1 MGTSRSTAQ
10 LVGKIDR
17 YAKSF
22 GKANRAGTS
31 AAALRYKER
40 AILNVTRDT
49 GGDRKLSGIEAGRFG
64 LQRNAPNLGASYKLF
79 GYTNAKAVL
88 NPYPYGLW
96 SLLDGGRRGGYAVRP
111 FRYKRRKGGKQS
123 AAERG
128 AYARGGSARKALAF
142 PMNGHGSGFAASA
155 TPGPTKGKRT
165 FRDVP
170 RQAERAAK
178 RSFQRAHHKALLD
191 VFK

>member
-1 MGTSRSTAQ
+1 MGTSRNTAQ

-22 GKANRAGTS
+22 GKANRAGVS
-31 AAALRYKER
+31 AAALRYKEQALR
-40 AILNVTRDT
+40 NATKDT

-64 LQRNAPNLGASYKLF
+64 LARKAPKLGASYKLF
-79 GYTNAKAVL
+79 GYVNAKAVL
-88 NPYPYGLW
+88 NPYPYGMW
-96 SLLDGGRRGGYAVRP
+96 SLLDGGAPAHIIRP
-111 FRYKRRKGGKQS
+111 FRYKRRRGGKQS

-128 AYARGGSARKALAF
+128 AYSRGGGARKALTVPGA
-142 PMNGHGSGFAASA
+142 GRDGSGFAAYVEH
-155 TPGPTKGKRT
+155 PGSPAKRT
-165 FRDVP
+165 FRNVP

-178 RSFQRAHHKALLD
+178 RSFQRSHHQALLD